1 MRLLPTFSLSLFC
14 ALGLVG
20 CRAVPGKPL
29 PGSEAKRPDQV
40 RDFPTLYKENC
51 SACHGDQ
58 GRMGAAI
65 SLANPAYL
73 SFAGAANL
81 QRVTANGVPGTMMPP
96 FSKTAG
102 GMLTDRQIEVVVA
115 GMVSSWGSPNIQPNP
130 LPYASNLRGDIT
142 QGQKIFLLFCSRCH
156 GADAEGTAAG
166 TMRTGSLV
174 EPAYLSLI
182 SDQGLRSL
190 IVAGQP
196 DQGMPGSTSDLS
208 DDAARPMTD
217 REMTDQEV
225 TDVVAWLAAHRT
237 ATPGQPYQPH
247 P

>member
-1 MRLLPTFSLSLFC
+1 
-14 ALGLVG
+14 
-20 CRAVPGKPL
+20 
-29 PGSEAKRPDQV
+29 
-40 RDFPTLYKENC
+40 
-51 SACHGDQ
+51 
-58 GRMGAAI
+58 MGAAI

-81 QRVTANGVPGTMMPP
+81 DRITANGVPGTMMPP

-102 GMLTDRQIEVVVA
+102 GMLTDRQIEVLVQ
-115 GMVSSWGSPNIQPNP
+115 GIVSSWGRPSVPSALNQ
-130 LPYASNLRGDIT
+130 LAYTSQSRGDIT
-142 QGQKIFLLFCSRCH
+142 QGQKTYIASCSRCH
-156 GADAEGTAAG
+156 GADAQGTVAG
-166 TMRTGSLV
+166 TMHTGSLV

-208 DDAARPMTD
+208 GDGAHAMTD
-217 REMTDQEV
+217 KEI
-225 TDVVAWLAAHRT
+225 TDVVAWLASHRT
-237 ATPGQPYQPH
+237 TAPGQPYQPH